1 MINFNAKVVLLSV
14 LMSVVCFNA
23 MAYNANID
31 GIYYNL
37 SGTNA
42 EVTFGDSN
50 YLGIVTIPSSVTY
63 DGVTYNVTSIG
74 RKAFYRCNGLTS
86 VTIPNSVTSIG
97 DWAFS
102 YCSGLTSISIPN
114 SVTSIGKS
122 AFYVCSGLTSVT
134 IPNSVTSIGTRA
146 FYYCSGITSVTIPN
160 RVTSIGTRVF
170 YRCSSLTSV
179 TIPNSVKSIGYM
191 AFDGCSGLTSVTI
204 PNSVTSIGDGA
215 FNNCSGLT
223 SVTIPNSVTSIGN
236 YSFKECCGLTSVTIG
251 SGVKSIGDGAF
262 YRCTVLLDF
271 YLYAESVPRVGS
283 SLFSESNIA
292 NATLHVPVGSVDTYK
307 STEPWS
313 GFKEVAALSENAPKF
328 TAIGSATVDG
338 KGQKAVSVYTYDG
351 KSIPSLRKSMNI
363 IRMSNGTTKKVVV
376 K

>member
-204 PNSVTSIGDGA
+204 PNSVTSIG
-215 FNNCSGLT
+215 
-223 SVTIPNSVTSIGN
+223 N

>member
-1 MINFNAKVVLLSV
+1 MINLNAKVVLLSV

-74 RKAFYRCNGLTS
+74 RKAFYRCN
-86 VTIPNSVTSIG
+86 
-97 DWAFS
+97 
-102 YCSGLTSISIPN
+102 
-114 SVTSIGKS
+114 
-122 AFYVCSGLTSVT
+122 
-134 IPNSVTSIGTRA
+134 
-146 FYYCSGITSVTIPN
+146 
-160 RVTSIGTRVF
+160 
-170 YRCSSLTSV
+170 
-179 TIPNSVKSIGYM
+179 
-191 AFDGCSGLTSVTI
+191 
-204 PNSVTSIGDGA
+204 
-215 FNNCSGLT
+215 GLT